1 MCKSDNNFYGEGAQF
16 AAAQRWAR
24 VWVSM
29 CKSDSILEGGINGV
43 NWGNSGMMGA
53 EGGKGKIL

>member
-1 MCKSDNNFYGEGAQF
+1 MCKSDNNFYGEGAQV

-29 CKSDSILEGGINGV
+29 CKSDGYF
-43 NWGNSGMMGA
+43 WGRDKRG
-53 EGGKGKIL
+53 